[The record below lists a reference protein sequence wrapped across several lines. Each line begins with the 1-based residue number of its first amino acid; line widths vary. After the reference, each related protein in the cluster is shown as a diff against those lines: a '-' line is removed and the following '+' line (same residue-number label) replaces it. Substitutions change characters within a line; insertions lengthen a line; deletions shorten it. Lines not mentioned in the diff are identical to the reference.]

1 MIYMK
6 TIEILLWVFL
16 GTIIIIASLVSSYFK
31 YKYRTEQL
39 KYIQENT
46 DDKTFAKYLLYRQ
59 ISAFIIIIMIL
70 GYLLYTGK
78 MNGKL

>member
-1 MIYMK
+1 MK

-16 GTIIIIASLVSSYFK
+16 GTIIIIASVVSSYFK

-59 ISAFIIIIMIL
+59 ISAFIIIIIIL

>member
-1 MIYMK
+1 MK
-6 TIEILLWVFL
+6 ISEILYYSLL
-16 GTIIIIASLVSSYFK
+16 AISLTIIIGISSYFK
-31 YKYRTEQL
+31 YRYRTEQL

-59 ISAFIIIIMIL
+59 ISAFIIIIIII
-70 GYLLYTGK
+70 GYLLYMGK

>member
-1 MIYMK
+1 MK

>member
-16 GTIIIIASLVSSYFK
+16 GTIIIIASVVSSYFK

-59 ISAFIIIIMIL
+59 ISAFIIIIIIL